1 MSISYRNNGD
11 LSSSF
16 VFPDF
21 STVKV
26 QFHSKEDQ
34 EKVHKYFDQL
44 EQFVLSLDKF
54 VYSKK
59 IEKDEINPLYLMM
72 KAVIGTNSDPLV
84 DVLDKSYF
92 ENDSPTWEE
101 IEQAGKGDGC
111 SEEEFRLYKQKTNT
125 PIKKFNTKLIRY
137 IYDLS
142 KKFYQFLEDC
152 NYSALDIWNFT
163 HGIDVQDAIHD
174 SPDFVDAEN
183 HYCAQCSIC
192 SKFFSGAVPG
202 SSKDSTPMN
211 RKQGYG
217 CSSFVHMKTLQD
229 IKDMYEQSKR
239 AVERIK
245 ADIDSSEKDQDEI
258 DDDDD
263 EDKGAYS
270 YSEQGRKERDLAKY
284 LNELKKLSE
293 LIQYM
298 QQGHNSVY
306 LICGAYG
313 STNFDYSYAFF
324 KNYDRYSVSDH
335 CVICDWCIYKLY
347 LDSDIDVYMYD

>member
-21 STVKV
+21 STVNV

-44 EQFVLSLDKF
+44 QQFVLTFDKF
-54 VYSKK
+54 IYSKK
-59 IEKDEINPLYLMM
+59 IEKDEINPLFLMM
-72 KAVIGTNSDPLV
+72 EAVIGTNSDPLV

-92 ENDSPTWEE
+92 ENDSPTWKE
-101 IEQAGKGDGC
+101 IRKAWDDEGRDGEG
-111 SEEEFRLYKQKTNT
+111 SKLYKQKTNT

-137 IYDLS
+137 IYDIR
-142 KKFYQFLEDC
+142 KKFDQFLNDC
-152 NYSALDIWNFT
+152 NYSPLDIWNFT
-163 HGIDVQDAIHD
+163 YGIGMQREIHD
-174 SPDFVDAEN
+174 SPDFVDVEN

-211 RKQGYG
+211 QKQGCS
-217 CSSFVHMKTLQD
+217 CSSFVHKKTLQN
-229 IKDMYEQSKR
+229 IKDMYEQSR
-239 AVERIK
+239 QTVERIK
-245 ADIDSSEKDQDEI
+245 ADIDSSENDQDEI
-258 DDDDD
+258 DDDEDD
-263 EDKGAYS
+263 KSPYS
-270 YSEQGRKERDLAKY
+270 YSEQGRNERDLAKY
-284 LNELKKLSE
+284 SNELKKLSE

-298 QQGHNSVY
+298 QQGHDSVY
-306 LICGAYG
+306 LICGSYG

-324 KNYDRYSVSDH
+324 KNYDRYSVNEN

-347 LDSDIDVYMYD
+347 LDGDIDVYMYD